1 MKRMM
6 RLLSLALCLM
16 LVQQTAFAVIPEDYV
31 VRHGD
36 RESKKIAITVDD
48 GWNMDAVYKIH
59 ELSIE
64 LDFPVTWFIVGK
76 LFCAEDRELWE
87 DALAHGDEFGSH
99 TWKHAQLLEYS
110 ESSADAQVRL
120 RRGGGGGGRAPPSPR
135 GRRPPP
141 FGHYMNSEKNFLPIF
156 YAHGVEKV
164 VLWDVAQTEPYQAF
178 RDTQNGSILLYHARM
193 ADYECLKTLIP
204 MLRDAG
210 FEFVTVSDLLGLEP
224 LVLDKPDDAEAT
236 DAPEATKLPETTKA
250 PAVTKAPMPTNP
262 PKPTDVPK
270 PTDGPEPTGGPEP
283 TAAPQPTLYQD
294 QRRLQP
300 RWSTW

>member
-16 LVQQTAFAVIPEDYV
+16 LVQQTAFAAIPEDYV

-120 RRGGGGGGRAPPSPR
+120 SQERVDEVLGYHYPLRLLR
-135 GRRPPP
+135 PP

-250 PAVTKAPMPTNP
+250 PAVTKAPMPRNP
-262 PKPTDVPK
+262 PKPTDVPEVTN
-270 PTDGPEPTGGPEP
+270 PSEETE
-283 TAAPQPTLYQD
+283 
-294 QRRLQP
+294 
-300 RWSTW
+300 